1 MQNDAN
7 VVHLTRVASEPSP
20 NAGAGRLPVILVQVR
35 DKAALQ
41 LKQALQ
47 ALFDNADDTLFEMAD
62 RATSNLEQNAFFEA
76 MRDLRLKRKSIER
89 VYLQKVFEEFSALNQ
104 VQSGKSVPTLDT
116 VSFDSLSLVQ
126 NEELEESVAVDAM
139 VARVMSRD
147 ATALAHLSTRL
158 NTLVGRKVDEKSN
171 PLAPRPLTAAFL
183 DACQGLG
190 VEIKV
195 KLIILKLFEKY
206 VLAHCDQLYAEANQI
221 LVAAGVLPELKSALP
236 RRQPAVRPE
245 AVRDAGTLQAQAAL
259 LDGGQ
264 QEVFGALQELLAQVR
279 DNPSFYRR
287 ETPENAAP
295 ISSND
300 LMRLLSH
307 LQQHLPGPG
316 AAEFDV
322 RDGVDQLL
330 QRVSHKSGRSRV
342 VGQVDDD
349 VINLVS
355 MLFEFILD
363 DRTLPDSLK
372 ALIGRMQIPMLKVA
386 LLDKTFFSRGSHP
399 ARRLLN
405 EIASASLGW
414 AEHNDAR
421 RDSLYQKIEQVVM
434 RLLNDFVDDPAI
446 FAELLEDFIAFTGDE
461 RRRSELLEQ
470 RTRDAEEGRA
480 KAELARQDVEQVL
493 NQRLFLPLLITSFY
507 LVRDAYRQFSDTRIE
522 LQSLT
527 LLGSGLQIRRSLE
540 SLNDLLQINAVIGQ
554 SGKAGDLEARIADVQ
569 KGLRGR
575 LEALAPL
582 SEDGAAVAEFEAQR
596 DRLLNGLQAVEA
608 EGSLQGKGARAEKLL
623 GSAQVFIKLLIAQA
637 GLSQDSQRQV
647 RQLSELVGSITP
659 EVTAAISKGRAIGA
673 YSLGQGFLN
682 SSSSA
687 RLDELL
693 LEFEKLH
700 GEYGLKLQESLAGS
714 PQLLEE
720 AAQASRETLK
730 SLGQLFEDR
739 VIVAE
744 TLDTPWTQFYDQVS
758 AAMDKTYQLDDAVLG
773 YLDTQLQKR
782 LQQVRTQMLLLVAA
796 LAVVFAAI
804 LYLYGGFYVS
814 TRATLKDL
822 GRMMERVAGGDMTV
836 SFQARS
842 RDELGE
848 LGQSFNESVAKIH
861 DLIERVSQTVGEV
874 ERQTLR
880 VESVSAESNQAVA
893 GQRSQIEQVAT
904 AMNQMAATAQEVAR
918 SAAMA
923 VSSAN
928 SVNQETLS
936 GRSLVES
943 QVGSIQRLAGEID
956 QSVAA
961 INRLASDSASISQVL
976 DVIKGIA
983 EQTNLLALNAA
994 IEAARAGEQGRG
1006 FAVVADEVRTLA
1018 KRTQQSTAEIEQMI
1032 LRLQGGVDAA
1042 VKAMGS
1048 SHHTADGT
1056 VNESAQVQQA
1066 LENILGAVGMIV
1078 DQNQQIAA
1086 AAEQQTAVAHDIDQN
1101 IVEINQA
1108 GERTAEGASQTERAS
1123 RELGAQVTQLKRLIG
1138 AFRV

>member
-1 MQNDAN
+1 M
-7 VVHLTRVASEPSP
+7 
-20 NAGAGRLPVILVQVR
+20 
-35 DKAALQ
+35 K
-41 LKQALQ
+41 
-47 ALFDNADDTLFEMAD
+47 
-62 RATSNLEQNAFFEA
+62 
-76 MRDLRLKRKSIER
+76 
-89 VYLQKVFEEFSALNQ
+89 
-104 VQSGKSVPTLDT
+104 T
-116 VSFDSLSLVQ
+116 V
-126 NEELEESVAVDAM
+126 
-139 VARVMSRD
+139 
-147 ATALAHLSTRL
+147 
-158 NTLVGRKVDEKSN
+158 
-171 PLAPRPLTAAFL
+171 
-183 DACQGLG
+183 
-190 VEIKV
+190 
-195 KLIILKLFEKY
+195 
-206 VLAHCDQLYAEANQI
+206 LY
-221 LVAAGVLPELKSALP
+221 
-236 RRQPAVRPE
+236 
-245 AVRDAGTLQAQAAL
+245 
-259 LDGGQ
+259 
-264 QEVFGALQELLAQVR
+264 
-279 DNPSFYRR
+279 
-287 ETPENAAP
+287 
-295 ISSND
+295 
-300 LMRLLSH
+300 
-307 LQQHLPGPG
+307 
-316 AAEFDV
+316 
-322 RDGVDQLL
+322 
-330 QRVSHKSGRSRV
+330 
-342 VGQVDDD
+342 
-349 VINLVS
+349 
-355 MLFEFILD
+355 
-363 DRTLPDSLK
+363 
-372 ALIGRMQIPMLKVA
+372 
-386 LLDKTFFSRGSHP
+386 
-399 ARRLLN
+399 
-405 EIASASLGW
+405 
-414 AEHNDAR
+414 
-421 RDSLYQKIEQVVM
+421 
-434 RLLNDFVDDPAI
+434 PAI
-446 FAELLEDFIAFTGDE
+446 ALMNRLSFGMKFGLI
-461 RRRSELLEQ
+461 S
-470 RTRDAEEGRA
+470 
-480 KAELARQDVEQVL
+480 VL
-493 NQRLFLPLLITSFY
+493 FFLPLLITSFY

-842 RDELGE
+842 RDELG
-848 LGQSFNESVAKIH
+848 QSFNESVAKIH

>member
-446 FAELLEDFIAFTGDE
+446 FALPCRRTRSGDPGRQRERTDRPGARPSALAGLPELLRSDLLVCLARPGGGPGLSPAGTGAGA
-461 RRRSELLEQ
+461 RPPAGVA
-470 RTRDAEEGRA
+470 RTGGARPAYPRLVAGA
-480 KAELARQDVEQVL
+480 CAGAELR
-493 NQRLFLPLLITSFY
+493 P
-507 LVRDAYRQFSDTRIE
+507 
-522 LQSLT
+522 
-527 LLGSGLQIRRSLE
+527 G
-540 SLNDLLQINAVIGQ
+540 
-554 SGKAGDLEARIADVQ
+554 
-569 KGLRGR
+569 
-575 LEALAPL
+575 
-582 SEDGAAVAEFEAQR
+582 
-596 DRLLNGLQAVEA
+596 
-608 EGSLQGKGARAEKLL
+608 
-623 GSAQVFIKLLIAQA
+623 
-637 GLSQDSQRQV
+637 
-647 RQLSELVGSITP
+647 RQLPRGYP
-659 EVTAAISKGRAIGA
+659 RA
-673 YSLGQGFLN
+673 
-682 SSSSA
+682 
-687 RLDELL
+687 
-693 LEFEKLH
+693 
-700 GEYGLKLQESLAGS
+700 
-714 PQLLEE
+714 
-720 AAQASRETLK
+720 
-730 SLGQLFEDR
+730 
-739 VIVAE
+739 
-744 TLDTPWTQFYDQVS
+744 
-758 AAMDKTYQLDDAVLG
+758 
-773 YLDTQLQKR
+773 
-782 LQQVRTQMLLLVAA
+782 AA
-796 LAVVFAAI
+796 LAAG
-804 LYLYGGFYVS
+804 LGHLGG
-814 TRATLKDL
+814 RA
-822 GRMMERVAGGDMTV
+822 
-836 SFQARS
+836 
-842 RDELGE
+842 
-848 LGQSFNESVAKIH
+848 
-861 DLIERVSQTVGEV
+861 
-874 ERQTLR
+874 
-880 VESVSAESNQAVA
+880 A
-893 GQRSQIEQVAT
+893 GQGRTGRQRCRSGRTGCRRRRQPGCALAIAGARGRALVRRVRLLRAVPLS
-904 AMNQMAATAQEVAR
+904 AATG
-918 SAAMA
+918 
-923 VSSAN
+923 N
-928 SVNQETLS
+928 PP
-936 GRSLVES
+936 
-943 QVGSIQRLAGEID
+943 
-956 QSVAA
+956 A
-961 INRLASDSASISQVL
+961 IPR
-976 DVIKGIA
+976 
-983 EQTNLLALNAA
+983 
-994 IEAARAGEQGRG
+994 
-1006 FAVVADEVRTLA
+1006 
-1018 KRTQQSTAEIEQMI
+1018 
-1032 LRLQGGVDAA
+1032 
-1042 VKAMGS
+1042 
-1048 SHHTADGT
+1048 
-1056 VNESAQVQQA
+1056 
-1066 LENILGAVGMIV
+1066 
-1078 DQNQQIAA
+1078 
-1086 AAEQQTAVAHDIDQN
+1086 
-1101 IVEINQA
+1101 
-1108 GERTAEGASQTERAS
+1108 
-1123 RELGAQVTQLKRLIG
+1123 
-1138 AFRV
+1138 